1 LTADPNRRA
10 RAAIAALLFLLPAGS
25 ALLHVADAASGTNV
39 VTDPA
44 GDNTGGGP
52 QADVLRVGASN
63 DASKLYFYVEVG
75 STSPPAADVEYQVDF
90 TAPGQPPSARQ
101 YSIVAT
107 YSASGSMG
115 PATLDFLTDVTGSS
129 ARTEQ
134 ASIVGDEIV
143 FAMSRADVS
152 SPPTGATFTAIDALT
167 YPPADPTTTWDDTSS
182 GSYTMAAPT
191 PATPSAPSITGAA
204 GSPSSVALSWSAP
217 ASSGS
222 SSVTGYKVYRGTT
235 SGGETLLATLGN
247 VLSYADSAVSAG
259 QTYFYQVSAVNSA
272 GEGPRSAEASATV
285 AAPTLPGAVQG
296 LSATAGDGKATLS
309 WSAPASDG
317 GSPITAYQV
326 FQGSAPGAE
335 GPTAVATVAG
345 ASATLTGLANGQT
358 YYFRVRAQNA
368 VGLGPEGSEV
378 TVTPSLADAPTAF
391 EDYHNTL
398 GDTSSAGEPS
408 LGVDQETGAVL
419 YTSGFNTYK
428 ITNLRPN
435 ADARTP
441 GAATW
446 ADVSNVKFAPTVLG
460 DPIGWLDRHT
470 NRFFQAELLVPPD
483 CSQMGY
489 TDDGGATWNVSDG
502 SCNTPNGEDHETVG
516 GGPFHG
522 EKGPQLG
529 SAYPDSVYYCTQ
541 ANALATCAVSEDG
554 GVTFQPARVIYH
566 TILNQNTIATAD
578 GADPSGFCFNL
589 HGHVKVSPTGIAA
602 VPNKNCYTTG
612 SQETKGGVTTSDD
625 GNTWRIFSI
634 PSSTQDPN
642 GGDDDPSLDWSQS
655 RAPGATH
662 DRLWY
667 GYYDGDHHMKI
678 AHSDDLGATWSPS
691 FDVGASLGLVN
702 TKFPEVVAGDWDRAA
717 IAFLGSATAGD
728 NQASGFNGVWH
739 LYVAT
744 TYDGGQTWTTVKAS
758 TDPVQ
763 KGCISMG
770 GTTSS
775 TCRNLLDFMDA
786 QLDAT
791 GHVAVAYPDGCE
803 GACAADENPHAW
815 SSSYSNDAAPAL
827 AYQSGGRGLLSAFD
841 TSKTVPAAPVIMAS
855 AGNGLVRL
863 QWAPPNDGN
872 SPITGYLVERDGS
885 LLATLGAVA
894 SFEDRSVANG
904 ATYGYQV
911 AAINSVGTGALSA
924 PVSATPFFDDQ
935 APTQVTDLQASA
947 AADHAISLLWDAS
960 SDDHGVDHYDII
972 RDGAV
977 VASVSSATTA
987 FADSGLQ
994 NGRAYGYR
1002 VVAVDASGN
1011 AAPESDAVTA
1021 KPVRTLS
1028 AALVAAD
1035 GTGDATGG
1043 APASADLQGA
1053 GLGYDGSNLR
1063 VEWPIAD
1070 LAAAPTTIRHDMAF
1084 TINSQNYVFE
1094 YERGG
1099 TRCNLY
1105 TQTSAAGFDPVAN
1118 ANPYTCGVDAARG
1131 VVWGLVPN
1139 AALRNVL
1146 VAGAQ
1151 VTGVSADTCML
1162 DTSSGGVT
1170 GLSCYSPP
1178 RGDRAPDAG
1187 SATYVVGTPNSAGH
1201 VVMGGLGDQAGA
1213 EGSLVS
1219 FQVPATSPEGDKV
1232 AFSATG
1238 LPAGATLDPDT
1249 GAFSWTPTFAQA
1261 GRYPVTLTADD
1272 GAASATKA
1280 INLTIANVDRAPV
1293 LDAVADQTV
1302 AGGSSLALA
1311 LHATDADGDAL
1322 TYGGA
1327 NLPPG
1332 ATVDAATGAF
1342 RFAPPAHAA
1351 ASYPGVVLSAFDGE
1365 KYGNQTFDIM
1375 VTDVE
1380 TAPALDAIADQTV
1393 AEGGSIAFQARATD
1407 AEGDALAYAIEGAP
1421 EGASFDPQT
1430 GAFSYAAPFAT
1441 GHDSP
1446 AYALRVTVSDGEQSA
1461 ERDLTLT
1468 VADVDRAPAFGP
1480 LENVKVNETEPIS
1493 FPVSATDADLD
1504 AVTLSA
1510 DSLPEGATFDDGQFS
1525 WTPTFDQSGNYPVA
1539 FHASDGIATTTRTVI
1554 LTVGA
1559 VDRAPIF
1566 DATPDQ
1572 AGAEGSLLS
1581 FAVHAA
1587 DPDGDAVAYHATGL
1601 PQGATLDA
1609 QTGAF
1614 SWTPGF
1620 TQAGSYAVTFT
1631 ASDSQLSV
1639 NETVALAIADVDR
1652 APVVAP
1658 PQAVNV
1664 LEGTPIQLVVHAAD
1678 PDGTAVALSAAGLPE
1693 GATFADH
1700 GDGTGSFAWTPA
1712 PGAHG
1717 AYAPSFTAT
1726 SNGLSGSATL
1736 GLTVRFR
1743 ANFTV
1748 DATDPTTIHASPGQA
1763 VDLDAVV
1770 TNLGVEPDSFSF
1782 GLAQT
1787 QAWGGAAPA
1796 TTNLAAGESRHVTVH
1811 LVAPASGTLDRVNL
1825 TVSSLGQPGAS
1836 KTASW
1841 TADVPLVLSV
1851 RLDSASL
1858 HPWQRPAGVVRATHL
1873 DGSPAAGVAVTLA
1886 QASDALALAASTLS
1900 GHADA
1905 NGLWFFD
1912 FGSDAMAR
1920 APGSHTLAATAGLAG
1935 VAPTRV
1941 ATAYTVG

>member
-1 LTADPNRRA
+1 GERRGRRARLRKPRGHLVGAPRRVERAGGRAPRGLRLLQRGWRLVERARARLGEGGERAGAVARGAGGHGVDRLPLHRRPAGRRRRLGGRQRALDAHGGARRRARRAAGRPPRAHVRARASGPRLAPRGPGRRRRAQPPLRRLLHRDRGLPRQARGRAGEGRRDREPGPCSPRALRPNLYRVPGEGLIGPSRWPPPELWRLPSLTADPNRRA

-90 TAPGQPPSARQ
+90 TAPGQPPSVRQ

-728 NQASGFNGVWH
+728 NQASGFNGVW
-739 LYVAT
+739 
-744 TYDGGQTWTTVKAS
+744 
-758 TDPVQ
+758 
-763 KGCISMG
+763 
-770 GTTSS
+770 
-775 TCRNLLDFMDA
+775 
-786 QLDAT
+786 
-791 GHVAVAYPDGCE
+791 
-803 GACAADENPHAW
+803 
-815 SSSYSNDAAPAL
+815 
-827 AYQSGGRGLLSAFD
+827 
-841 TSKTVPAAPVIMAS
+841 
-855 AGNGLVRL
+855 
-863 QWAPPNDGN
+863 
-872 SPITGYLVERDGS
+872 
-885 LLATLGAVA
+885 
-894 SFEDRSVANG
+894 
-904 ATYGYQV
+904 
-911 AAINSVGTGALSA
+911 
-924 PVSATPFFDDQ
+924 
-935 APTQVTDLQASA
+935 
-947 AADHAISLLWDAS
+947 
-960 SDDHGVDHYDII
+960 
-972 RDGAV
+972 
-977 VASVSSATTA
+977 
-987 FADSGLQ
+987 
-994 NGRAYGYR
+994 
-1002 VVAVDASGN
+1002 
-1011 AAPESDAVTA
+1011 
-1021 KPVRTLS
+1021 
-1028 AALVAAD
+1028 
-1035 GTGDATGG
+1035 
-1043 APASADLQGA
+1043 
-1053 GLGYDGSNLR
+1053 
-1063 VEWPIAD
+1063 
-1070 LAAAPTTIRHDMAF
+1070 
-1084 TINSQNYVFE
+1084 
-1094 YERGG
+1094 
-1099 TRCNLY
+1099 
-1105 TQTSAAGFDPVAN
+1105 
-1118 ANPYTCGVDAARG
+1118 
-1131 VVWGLVPN
+1131 
-1139 AALRNVL
+1139 
-1146 VAGAQ
+1146 
-1151 VTGVSADTCML
+1151 
-1162 DTSSGGVT
+1162 
-1170 GLSCYSPP
+1170 
-1178 RGDRAPDAG
+1178 
-1187 SATYVVGTPNSAGH
+1187 
-1201 VVMGGLGDQAGA
+1201 
-1213 EGSLVS
+1213 
-1219 FQVPATSPEGDKV
+1219 
-1232 AFSATG
+1232 
-1238 LPAGATLDPDT
+1238 
-1249 GAFSWTPTFAQA
+1249 
-1261 GRYPVTLTADD
+1261 
-1272 GAASATKA
+1272 
-1280 INLTIANVDRAPV
+1280 
-1293 LDAVADQTV
+1293 
-1302 AGGSSLALA
+1302 
-1311 LHATDADGDAL
+1311 
-1322 TYGGA
+1322 
-1327 NLPPG
+1327 
-1332 ATVDAATGAF
+1332 
-1342 RFAPPAHAA
+1342 
-1351 ASYPGVVLSAFDGE
+1351 
-1365 KYGNQTFDIM
+1365 
-1375 VTDVE
+1375 
-1380 TAPALDAIADQTV
+1380 
-1393 AEGGSIAFQARATD
+1393 
-1407 AEGDALAYAIEGAP
+1407 
-1421 EGASFDPQT
+1421 
-1430 GAFSYAAPFAT
+1430 
-1441 GHDSP
+1441 
-1446 AYALRVTVSDGEQSA
+1446 
-1461 ERDLTLT
+1461 
-1468 VADVDRAPAFGP
+1468 
-1480 LENVKVNETEPIS
+1480 
-1493 FPVSATDADLD
+1493 
-1504 AVTLSA
+1504 
-1510 DSLPEGATFDDGQFS
+1510 
-1525 WTPTFDQSGNYPVA
+1525 
-1539 FHASDGIATTTRTVI
+1539 
-1554 LTVGA
+1554 
-1559 VDRAPIF
+1559 
-1566 DATPDQ
+1566 
-1572 AGAEGSLLS
+1572 
-1581 FAVHAA
+1581 
-1587 DPDGDAVAYHATGL
+1587 
-1601 PQGATLDA
+1601 
-1609 QTGAF
+1609 
-1614 SWTPGF
+1614 
-1620 TQAGSYAVTFT
+1620 
-1631 ASDSQLSV
+1631 
-1639 NETVALAIADVDR
+1639 
-1652 APVVAP
+1652 
-1658 PQAVNV
+1658 
-1664 LEGTPIQLVVHAAD
+1664 
-1678 PDGTAVALSAAGLPE
+1678 
-1693 GATFADH
+1693 
-1700 GDGTGSFAWTPA
+1700 
-1712 PGAHG
+1712 
-1717 AYAPSFTAT
+1717 
-1726 SNGLSGSATL
+1726 
-1736 GLTVRFR
+1736 
-1743 ANFTV
+1743 
-1748 DATDPTTIHASPGQA
+1748 
-1763 VDLDAVV
+1763 
-1770 TNLGVEPDSFSF
+1770 
-1782 GLAQT
+1782 
-1787 QAWGGAAPA
+1787 
-1796 TTNLAAGESRHVTVH
+1796 
-1811 LVAPASGTLDRVNL
+1811 
-1825 TVSSLGQPGAS
+1825 
-1836 KTASW
+1836 
-1841 TADVPLVLSV
+1841 
-1851 RLDSASL
+1851 
-1858 HPWQRPAGVVRATHL
+1858 
-1873 DGSPAAGVAVTLA
+1873 
-1886 QASDALALAASTLS
+1886 
-1900 GHADA
+1900 
-1905 NGLWFFD
+1905 
-1912 FGSDAMAR
+1912 
-1920 APGSHTLAATAGLAG
+1920 
-1935 VAPTRV
+1935 
-1941 ATAYTVG
+1941 